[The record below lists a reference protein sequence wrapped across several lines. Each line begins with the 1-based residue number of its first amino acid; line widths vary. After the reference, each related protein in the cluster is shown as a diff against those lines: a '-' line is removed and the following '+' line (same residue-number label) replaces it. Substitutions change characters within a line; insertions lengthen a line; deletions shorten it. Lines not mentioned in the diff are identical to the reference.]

1 MKATRNSYEGHILHT
16 AVQVICERRRSG
28 RSWVA
33 RGWDAGGKVK
43 SRGGGRG
50 WVAGS
55 WVVMFQKERLR
66 KLEVILHI
74 LTIRQTECF
83 KIFSRMD
90 AECFQSFEDYQH
102 CSDSAVTTVQYT
114 QYTEY

>member
-1 MKATRNSYEGHILHT
+1 MKCKTPMKATRKSYEGHILHT

-55 WVVMFQKERLR
+55 WAVMFQKERLR

-74 LTIRQTECF
+74 LT
-83 KIFSRMD
+83 
-90 AECFQSFEDYQH
+90 
-102 CSDSAVTTVQYT
+102 TVLGKMIL
-114 QYTEY
+114 